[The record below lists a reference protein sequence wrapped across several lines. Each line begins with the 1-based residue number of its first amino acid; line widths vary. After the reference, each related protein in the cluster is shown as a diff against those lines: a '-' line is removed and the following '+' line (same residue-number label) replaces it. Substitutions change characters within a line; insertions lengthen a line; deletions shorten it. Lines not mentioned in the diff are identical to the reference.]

1 MNKRI
6 AGFTLMELMIVLALA
21 AVILSIGAPSF
32 AEFRR
37 NNRLTGAGNELLG
50 AMQTARSEAI
60 KRQVPVA
67 VCPSNDPGDAGAT
80 CSAGAFT
87 GWIVFVDP
95 DNNCVRDTANPREV
109 VLRVGD
115 TIDPALTVRST
126 GICASFAG
134 NGFLQDDVPSA
145 ADVAGNTIFC
155 DDRGK
160 ALQAGTNLS
169 SARGV
174 DVSATGRSRV
184 TREPA
189 EINAWLACP

>member
-37 NNRLTGAGNELLG
+37 NNRLTGVGNELLG

-169 SARGV
+169 AARGV
-174 DVSATGRSRV
+174 AVSATGRSRV

-189 EINAWLACP
+189 GISAWLACP